1 MKRKK
6 WVRIFRRKIQAKDK
20 QKDLVEQKQLYFINA
35 VVTSKKMKIAISIL
49 SLVFSLLAIISQFCD
64 ADKNITIILLW
75 ITVLLINQKNR

>member
-1 MKRKK
+1 M
-6 WVRIFRRKIQAKDK
+6 RIFRRKIQAKDK

>member
-1 MKRKK
+1 MKRKRGRGFSEGK
-6 WVRIFRRKIQAKDK
+6 YKQIDK
-20 QKDLVEQKQLYFINA
+20 QKIIVKQKQLYFINA

-49 SLVFSLLAIISQFCD
+49 SLVFGLLAIISQFCD